1 MSTPSKRRRSPE
13 DDEEEAGRSTK
24 SVFFSWEAGRDEE
37 AGVESKLAKLRRLM
51 EEAKGIL

>member
-51 EEAKGIL
+51 EEAIL